1 VSHTYRFSIQVITD
15 FTHAA
20 DVLVYRLHKA
30 GFSVISDV
38 DVQRMLQEK
47 VTVDVGR
54 YRVLSVCNPW
64 VAHEALRAEPD
75 CGLLLPT
82 TIAIREDQNDSVTIS
97 FSMPELVFA
106 LSGRNDLVMLGK
118 ELRLRLEV
126 VCDAVTRELMESPLA
141 VAAD

>member
-1 VSHTYRFSIQVITD
+1 M
-15 FTHAA
+15 
-20 DVLVYRLHKA
+20 YRLRKA
-30 GFSVISDV
+30 GFTVISDI
-38 DVQRMLQEK
+38 DLQMMLQEK
-47 VTVDVGR
+47 LTVDVGR

-82 TIAIREDQNDSVTIS
+82 TIAIREDPNDTVTIS
-97 FSMPELVFA
+97 FLMPELVFA
-106 LSGRNDLVMLGK
+106 LSGRTDLVMLGK
-118 ELRLRLEV
+118 ELRLRLET